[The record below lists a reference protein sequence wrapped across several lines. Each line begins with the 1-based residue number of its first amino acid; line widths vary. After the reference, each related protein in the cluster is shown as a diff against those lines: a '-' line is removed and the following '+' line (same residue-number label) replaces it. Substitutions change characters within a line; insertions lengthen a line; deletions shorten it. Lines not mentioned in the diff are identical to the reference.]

1 MHPAAHLRLQYA
13 TASSCDLLLPP
24 CVSTTSCLY
33 LSLETKFLDVSH
45 FHCTAG
51 KLQGLVP
58 AAHLPLLSFRAQLPP
73 DFTHGLLGV
82 QSFHL
87 EQSTVPGDG
96 GGGGGGGGDED
107 DSFCVVAQ
115 RQSPPPATF

>member
-1 MHPAAHLRLQYA
+1 M
-13 TASSCDLLLPP
+13 
-24 CVSTTSCLY
+24 
-33 LSLETKFLDVSH
+33 DVSH
-45 FHCTAG
+45 FHCMAE

-87 EQSTVPGDG
+87 EQST
-96 GGGGGGGGDED
+96 
-107 DSFCVVAQ
+107 A
-115 RQSPPPATF
+115 PPPLHRTFAHAFFPHCVLVTQQPLSNHKLFGH